1 MAKFQ
6 KGRSGNPNGRRKGAK
21 NKTSEQLRGLI
32 QAFVEANLPRLQAD
46 FDAMK
51 PAERLSF
58 LNSLLRHVL
67 PDPLSFEKLSEGQL
81 EQLHQYILQKY
92 GYEIENP

>member
-21 NKTSEQLRGLI
+21 NKSTEALRGLI
-32 QAFVEANLPRLQAD
+32 QSFIENNLPRLQAD